1 VKAACAA
8 AASAGG
14 FLTRRGQAER
24 LILATGRL
32 RHDRAQDW
40 GHTARAATTLAC
52 YMRVAQAGQ
61 IVARWPAGAVVEVVS
76 KAQTAEERVQR
87 CRLDGLEALCRQH
100 KGLNPAML
108 LIRWP
113 LAQADGVIL
122 RLGAKVVQA
131 PIGLFSPRVHIGGAG
146 RLAGEIC
153 PV

>member
-1 VKAACAA
+1 
-8 AASAGG
+8 
-14 FLTRRGQAER
+14 
-24 LILATGRL
+24 
-32 RHDRAQDW
+32 
-40 GHTARAATTLAC
+40 
-52 YMRVAQAGQ
+52 
-61 IVARWPAGAVVEVVS
+61 VVS

-100 KGLNPAML
+100 KGHNPAML

-122 RLGAKVVQA
+122 KLGAKVVQA